1 MDDLATMLWKEAA
14 ELMGNRR
21 YLRVFTLAVLALG
34 ILPGL
39 AQPPAAPEPLL
50 RLFLLLRL
58 AYVLLAA
65 VIMVAQTAPD
75 LVLHE
80 RVGRTLD
87 YLLATRL
94 TDGAI
99 FGGKVIVAAAV
110 GYAGGLTAMA
120 VQLVVADLRGGEGWQ
135 WLYLAFPL
143 GRWIAFAVMAVLVAY
158 VAVVGTFVALRVGEQ
173 RAAYMVTVASLF
185 LPVLPFVLHLVA
197 LSPTTAWFARA
208 TALFALVVAAMAA
221 AGFRLFRREMLA
233 LYLQE

>member
-14 ELMGNRR
+14 ELVGNRR
-21 YLRVFTLAVLALG
+21 YLRVFVLAVLALG

-39 AQPPAAPEPLL
+39 AQPPAAPAPLV

-99 FGGKVIVAAAV
+99 FGGKVVVAAAV
-110 GYAGGLTAMA
+110 GYAGGLAAMG
-120 VQLVVADLRGGEGWQ
+120 VQLVVADLRGGGGWQ
-135 WLYLAFPL
+135 WLYLAFPV

-158 VAVVGTFVALRVGEQ
+158 VAVVGTFVALRVGDQ

-185 LPVLPFVLHLVA
+185 LPALPFVLHLA
-197 LSPTTAWFARA
+197 TLSPTTGWFVRA